1 MLKYFVPFLQ
11 AMLAHATINLLAGI
25 RPTIKSD
32 NPKFL
37 GSNKPDPGC
46 FDSGGISDSYSPLQ
60 TWVFDLESPADINT
74 VSIFFKDKSKRPKK
88 TEVRVGYNS
97 DISKNPPCAV
107 SGKQSVIDHGKA
119 WLICGLKGNFVSVT
133 FCGDGDELEI
143 SAYSLYWIN
152 LRKIFQTSAKF
163 EEDRSSITWVSYSG
177 PPLAP

>member
-37 GSNKPDPGC
+37 DSNKPDPGC

-74 VSIFFKDKSKRPKK
+74 VSIFFKSKSERPKK
-88 TEVRVGYNS
+88 TEVRVGYSS
-97 DISKNPPCAV
+97 DVSKNPLCTV
-107 SGKQSVIDHGKA
+107 SGTEPAGEPGRDWQ
-119 WLICGLKGNFVSVT
+119 ICGL
-133 FCGDGDELEI
+133 
-143 SAYSLYWIN
+143 
-152 LRKIFQTSAKF
+152 
-163 EEDRSSITWVSYSG
+163 
-177 PPLAP
+177 